1 MKFNCVGV
9 VASVAMVSLV
19 TACAPQPRKAVFNE
33 SAFVPYAGSGSS
45 TIKGTAYTVL
55 RDNKNE
61 RVAASGAVI
70 KLVPANAY
78 TDEIV
83 ERRYYN
89 RTKLEQAD
97 PRYQKYVRRTHPD
110 DDGHFVFNRLPA
122 GDYYVSSHLHWT
134 YDSSYTDSDGTIW
147 PTTVPI
153 DQWIYSKVSV
163 GKGQTVDVEDWIQ
176 GK

>member
-1 MKFNCVGV
+1 MKYTSAGV
-9 VASVAMVSLV
+9 VASLAVASLV
-19 TACAPQPRKAVFNE
+19 TACAPQPRKAAFNE

-45 TIKGTAYTVL
+45 TVKGTAYTVL

-61 RVAASGAVI
+61 RVATSSAVV
-70 KLVPANAY
+70 KLVPANDY

-110 DDGHFVFNRLPA
+110 DDGHFVFSHVPA
-122 GDYYVSSHLHWT
+122 GSYYVSSHLHWS
-134 YDSSYTDSDGTIW
+134 YESSYTDDNGTIW
-147 PTTVPI
+147 PTTIPV
-153 DQWIYSKVSV
+153 DQWIYAKVAV
-163 GKGQTVDVEDWIQ
+163 GKGQTADVEDWVQ